1 MHWNVQEVYVPRIP
15 AADPGSSC
23 HYTVLGPETSNLQL
37 SVRAREKDLN
47 PRLDGEWDQCIM
59 VSQQEKKHNTTKLN
73 KSWIQAKL

>member
-59 VSQQEKKHNTTKLN
+59 EKNTTQQNSTSPGFRRSCK
-73 KSWIQAKL
+73 